1 MPAGLQEISS
11 LGGSSPVLT
20 YLFNVAS
27 ETVDL
32 VQLMGA
38 GIKDLEG
45 SVDLELEL
53 FIFFPSFDL
62 ALLGARCA
70 TFFTMAEVQGTTQ
83 ETNLDSIPR

>member
-1 MPAGLQEISS
+1 MCSSDLAALQEISS

-38 GIKDLEG
+38 GIKDLGG
-45 SVDLELEL
+45 SVALELEPL
-53 FIFFPSFDL
+53 LFFPSFDL
-62 ALLGARCA
+62 VLLGARCA
-70 TFFTMAEVQGTTQ
+70 TFFTMAEVQRTTQ
-83 ETNLDSIPR
+83 ERT